1 MATKPSQLEL
11 SLPDVGETP
20 NQPRHHDFSERSFG
34 KTKVVTRTFQPS
46 WFNKWKWLHYS
57 TPGDLAFCHTCVT
70 AIKTGRM
77 KVTGN
82 VQDSSFLTGGFSN
95 WKDASKCYSN
105 HEQTTMHKTAV
116 EYMVTLPNTTSDVG
130 GMLSSSHAVEKQK
143 NRQYILKVAQN
154 IRFLARQGIPLRGDG
169 NEADS
174 NFMQLLHLRADDDP
188 NIIPFTAKDKQV
200 YQPADTK

>member
-1 MATKPSQLEL
+1 
-11 SLPDVGETP
+11 
-20 NQPRHHDFSERSFG
+20 
-34 KTKVVTRTFQPS
+34 
-46 WFNKWKWLHYS
+46 
-57 TPGDLAFCHTCVT
+57 
-70 AIKTGRM
+70 M

-95 WKDASKCYSN
+95 WRDASRCFSN

-130 GMLSSSHAVEKQK
+130 EMLSSSHAAEKQK

-169 NEADS
+169 DEADMALILMV
-174 NFMQLLHLRADDDP
+174 FL
-188 NIIPFTAKDKQV
+188 K
-200 YQPADTK
+200 